1 MSKSSEQRIKRFVDW
16 LIRSDWAQSARES
29 NINNDYGLDG
39 RFARVHDA
47 AENGCDGSTHQ
58 EVIEDWRDAFRDW
71 MRERTRGKWYA
82 SYDRFEAAVEA
93 YFDSVEVWHEQNGTL
108 FKQIG

>member
-58 EVIEDWRDAFRDW
+58 EVIEDWRDAFRNWLDDRANTW
-71 MRERTRGKWYA
+71 H
-82 SYDRFEAAVEA
+82 SYEHFTDAVDQ
-93 YFDSVEVWHEQNGTL
+93 YLHDLEVWHYNNGTL